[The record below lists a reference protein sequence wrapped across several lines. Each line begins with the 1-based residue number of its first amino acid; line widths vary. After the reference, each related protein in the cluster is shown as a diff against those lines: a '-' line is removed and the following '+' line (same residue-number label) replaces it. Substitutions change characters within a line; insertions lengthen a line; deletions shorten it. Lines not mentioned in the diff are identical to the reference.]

1 MQRYNGFPRQIIW
14 SSQTTMSR
22 TALSISKTI
31 LHSTRRSLKL
41 VSKCTFTLNEWKT
54 HPICAIFQ
62 LTMCLDYEQHLSSGI
77 PKWLGQEDNQKSI
90 RRPKL
95 TTLKNAESTHKVI
108 SWSWQVFVHQK
119 ECDSFVNVNSH
130 SEKLMQM
137 SCTGTSLA
145 CAKKCDKLSQN
156 F

>member
-1 MQRYNGFPRQIIW
+1 MQRYNGFPRQTIW

-22 TALSISKTI
+22 AALSTSKAI

-54 HPICAIFQ
+54 HPICAIFR

-77 PKWLGQEDNQKSI
+77 PKWLGQEDSQKSI

-95 TTLKNAESTHKVI
+95 TTLDNAESTHK
-108 SWSWQVFVHQK
+108 VHQK